1 MRLSRLLWIP
11 TIAMLALAGCGG
23 PTKNVFPPRASI
35 QQLTMQADGSW
46 KLQLRLQNFSDVS
59 MTFAKVDAKIE
70 IAGNAAGSISVSPAM
85 RIGPDSADV
94 AEVELKPTPAAAQAV
109 ATKNVDVRYKMS
121 GTIVISDPAG
131 EHPYTFEGSLSPV
144 PGLIGVLR

>member
-1 MRLSRLLWIP
+1 MRLSRFLWILAVA
-11 TIAMLALAGCGG
+11 ILALTGCGA

-59 MTFAKVDAKIE
+59 MTFAKIEAKIE
-70 IAGNAAGSISVSPAM
+70 IAGNSAGSVSVSPAM

-94 AEVELKPTPAAAQAV
+94 AEVDLKPTPAAAQAV
-109 ATKNVDVRYKMS
+109 ATQNGNVRYKMS
-121 GTIVISDPAG
+121 GTITTTDPVG
-131 EHPYTFEGSLSPV
+131 EQPYTFEGALSPV
-144 PGLIGVLR
+144 PGLSGVLR